1 MSLTREP
8 IQFQD
13 VWHPYRP
20 LATNDYGR
28 GVYRHPRDRALELR
42 HIEANSPH
50 STNLLVVDIDHRDGF
65 ERAIWDRDGWRPNWV
80 ATNPL
85 NGHAHAIWALR
96 TGIARTEYARRK
108 PLAYGAAVLEGLRRS
123 VDGDPGYA
131 GLMTKNP
138 VHEDW
143 DVVQFVDD
151 LYSLDDLFGHLDDL
165 GFMPPQDWRKRA
177 KRDVSGL
184 GRNCQ
189 LFELLRNEAYPAI
202 NRYWGDADGYAKHVE
217 TLAIQINADSFATP
231 LPHSEVK
238 ASARSVSRWVT
249 TKSTMWQAG
258 KEASDERFKA
268 RQSYRGTR
276 SAMKRSQAKDE
287 LIKAARDAY
296 RASGGT
302 MTNKQIAD
310 GVGMSIKWVEKH
322 RAAIKG

>member
-1 MSLTREP
+1 MSITREP

-13 VWHPYRP
+13 VWMPYRP

-28 GVYRHPRDRALELR
+28 GVYRQPRNRALELK

-50 STNLLVVDIDHRDGF
+50 STNLLVVDIDAPDALM
-65 ERAIWDRDGWRPNWV
+65 RAVWDRDGWRPNWV
-80 ATNPL
+80 AENPL
-85 NGHAHAIWALR
+85 NGHGHAIWALK
-96 TGIARTEYARRK
+96 TGVARTEYARRK

-131 GLMTKNP
+131 GLMMKNP

-143 DVVQFVDD
+143 DVKQFADEP
-151 LYSLDDLFGHLDDL
+151 YALDDLFGHLDDL

-231 LPHSEVK
+231 LPYSEVK
-238 ASARSVSRWVT
+238 ACANSVSRWVT

-276 SAMKRSQAKDE
+276 SAIKRSQAKDE

-296 RASGGT
+296 RASGGA
-302 MTNKQIAD
+302 MTNKQIAEA
-310 GVGMSIKWVEKH
+310 VGRTPSWVDSNRK
-322 RAAIKG
+322 AIKG

>member
-8 IQFQD
+8 LQFQD
-13 VWHPYRP
+13 VWKPYRP

-28 GVYRHPRDRALELR
+28 GVYRHPRDKALELR

-50 STNLLVVDIDHRDGF
+50 STNLLVVDIDHPDALM
-65 ERAIWDRDGWRPNWV
+65 RALWERDGWRPNWV
-80 ATNPL
+80 AENPL
-85 NGHAHAIWALR
+85 NGHGHAIWALK

-123 VDGDPGYA
+123 VEGDPGYA
-131 GLMTKNP
+131 GLMMKNP

-143 DVVQFVDD
+143 NVMQFVDD
-151 LYSLDDLFGHLDDL
+151 PYSLDDLFGHLDDL
-165 GFMPPQDWRKRA
+165 GFMPPQNWRKRA

-189 LFELLRNEAYPAI
+189 LFEILRTMAYPAI

-231 LPHSEVK
+231 LPYSEVK
-238 ASARSVSRWVT
+238 ACASSVSRWVT
-249 TKSTMWQAG
+249 TKSNMWKDG
-258 KEASDERFKA
+258 EEAFNARLSDIQRA
-268 RQSYRGTR
+268 RG
-276 SAMKRSQAKDE
+276 KRSGAKRGQAKDA

-302 MTNKQIAD
+302 MTNKQLAEAI
-310 GVGMSIKWVEKH
+310 GRTPSWVDSNRK
-322 RAAIKG
+322 AIKG

>member
-1 MSLTREP
+1 M
-8 IQFQD
+8 
-13 VWHPYRP
+13 
-20 LATNDYGR
+20 
-28 GVYRHPRDRALELR
+28 
-42 HIEANSPH
+42 
-50 STNLLVVDIDHRDGF
+50 LVVDIDHPDAIMRALW
-65 ERAIWDRDGWRPNWV
+65 ERRGMYPNWV
-80 ATNPL
+80 AENPT
-85 NGHAHAIWALR
+85 NGHGHAIWALK

-131 GLMTKNP
+131 GLMVKNP
-138 VHEDW
+138 LHEDW
-143 DVVQFVDD
+143 DVMQVADEA
-151 LYSLDDLFGHLDDL
+151 YALDDLFGHLDDL

-189 LFELLRNEAYPAI
+189 MFELLRNEAYPAI
-202 NRYWGDADGYAKHVE
+202 NRYWGDAEGYAKHVE

-231 LPHSEVK
+231 LPHSEVL

-249 TKSTMWQAG
+249 TKSNMWKDG
-258 KEASDERFKA
+258 KQSSDERFKA

-276 SAMKRSQAKDE
+276 SAMKRSTAKDE

-302 MTNKQIAD
+302 MTNREIAN
-310 GVGMSIKWVEKH
+310 GAGMSIEWVRKH